1 MKLRTRLY
9 LILILVGVLLSF
21 VVGALVV
28 RNAVITSLQ
37 DLQKAGFRTLSQAQ
51 TFISRS
57 KDLVAY
63 DTELHQNEYLPAI
76 LDLWKQSIRQ
86 TEQALLAL
94 STHPARRFLS
104 PDLREE
110 ITKIYTLWSTNQERF
125 TLTEQ
130 YLQDLIDLPDIPET
144 YKRGI
149 LQIQNYLYTIP
160 DPPGIALLRITQA
173 WDQVKITINTAEEFV
188 AQRIGRLVDEIE
200 RQVEVIT
207 TVSQWVLIGLTLLVI
222 GLTALLVATTTRSLA
237 SRILRIETA
246 MNRIR
251 NRDLTSLHEL
261 ADRSLTASKDE
272 LAHLASHISTV
283 LQTIRDFLLS
293 VREASRNVEELKDL
307 LAGGAAQSASA
318 LNQITRTIESI
329 RDLVARLDA
338 NLDATSS
345 AISSIVDRIHSV
357 VSQIQTQAR
366 NIAES
371 SAAIEQMNASVQHVA
386 SLAEDR
392 RARTADLLSVIHDGG
407 EKVSTT
413 NEVIS
418 SIHREISDIQEII
431 EIIDTVAEQTNLLS
445 MNAAIESAHAGEAGR
460 GFAVVAEEI
469 RKLAES
475 TGEHADRISQSL
487 SRITDRIQQALRA
500 SDESHHAFE
509 NIRRDVSQFATA
521 LDEIAASMT
530 ELSRASSSILS
541 ATQTINE
548 ITTRVR
554 EGAEDMMQRA
564 GEIRDAAEGSRNIS
578 LEVRKGVEEIE
589 RGTKEILQAVT
600 VISDLAQEARSR
612 MTGLRHTV
620 DTFTLEESQ
629 ADSTSPHPEVAH
641 PAEAAIPS

>member
-37 DLQKAGFRTLSQAQ
+37 DLQATGLKALIQAHA
-51 TFISRS
+51 FLSRS
-57 KDLVAY
+57 KDLIAY
-63 DTELHQNEYLPAI
+63 GSETLQSASLSDLLDRWKESIQEVDEVL
-76 LDLWKQSIRQ
+76 LDLS
-86 TEQALLAL
+86 E
-94 STHPARRFLS
+94 HPGGRFLS
-104 PDLREE
+104 QDLKTD
-110 ITKIYTLWSTNQERF
+110 IAKIYALWGTNAERF
-125 TLTEQ
+125 TLTEE
-130 YLQDLIDLPDIPET
+130 YLTEIIESPEIPENF
-144 YKRGI
+144 KRDI
-149 LQIQNYLYTIP
+149 FQINNYLTTHP
-160 DPPGIALLRITQA
+160 DAPRTALFRISQTLTQLRIT
-173 WDQVKITINTAEEFV
+173 VSTVEMFV
-188 AQRIGRLVDEIE
+188 NERVESLVERIE

-293 VREASRNVEELKDL
+293 VREASRNVEELKDV

-329 RDLVARLDA
+329 RDLVTRLDA
-338 NLDATSS
+338 NLDATTS

-371 SAAIEQMNASVQHVA
+371 SSAIEQMNASVQHVA

-541 ATQTINE
+541 ATQTISS
-548 ITTRVR
+548 ITQKIE
-554 EGAEDMMQRA
+554 EGAETMLQQS
-564 GEIRDAAEGSRNIS
+564 GTIQDAAEGSRSIS
-578 LEVRKGVEEIE
+578 SEVRRGIEEIE

-620 DTFTLEESQ
+620 DTFTLEDSQ

-641 PAEAAIPS
+641 PGVE

>member
-1 MKLRTRLY
+1 MRIRTRLILLLVTVVTGIG
-9 LILILVGVLLSF
+9 LILAGITIRNNLVTALGALQSAGYDVLFAAHGFLESTAEVLAYDHEERGVYLDT
-21 VVGALVV
+21 VVEEWRQSIDHLGSALGALVSHPGK
-28 RNAVITSLQ
+28 RLLPKGLQ
-37 DLQKAGFRTLSQAQ
+37 QELDAAYESWEKEDIPLRME
-51 TFISRS
+51 
-57 KDLVAY
+57 VAY
-63 DTELHQNEYLPAI
+63 EYLQAI
-76 LDLWKQSIRQ
+76 INTS
-86 TEQALLAL
+86 
-94 STHPARRFLS
+94 
-104 PDLREE
+104 E
-110 ITKIYTLWSTNQERF
+110 IPRDRLF
-125 TLTEQ
+125 
-130 YLQDLIDLPDIPET
+130 
-144 YKRGI
+144 GI
-149 LQIQNYLYTIP
+149 LQIQSFLYQQQETLHHE
-160 DPPGIALLRITQA
+160 DAGIASTVGLALSRIQQAWNQVVIARRVIKDFLATRVEGVIEKVDAEVARITLWSQIA
-173 WDQVKITINTAEEFV
+173 LVLFTLAVIILSSLFVVRISSTLARRIIHLEQVMNQVKDRDLMVV
-188 AQRIGRLVDEIE
+188 AKVEGRDE
-200 RQVEVIT
+200 
-207 TVSQWVLIGLTLLVI
+207 LG
-222 GLTALLVATTTRSLA
+222 SLA
-237 SRILRIETA
+237 
-246 MNRIR
+246 R
-251 NRDLTSLHEL
+251 NLNE
-261 ADRSLTASKDE
+261 
-272 LAHLASHISTV
+272 V
-283 LQTIRDFLLS
+283 LDTLRDFLLS
-293 VREASRNVEELKDL
+293 VREASRNVEELKDV

-329 RDLVARLDA
+329 RDLVTRLDA

-487 SRITDRIQQALRA
+487 SRITDRIQQALHA

-541 ATQTINE
+541 ATHAINE

-564 GEIRDAAEGSRNIS
+564 GQIRDAAEGSRNIS

-589 RGTKEILQAVT
+589 RGTREILQAVNT
-600 VISDLAQEARSR
+600 ISDLAQESR
-612 MTGLRHTV
+612 NRMVELHKV
-620 DTFTLEESQ
+620 VETFRIEEEPDASAVQ
-629 ADSTSPHPEVAH
+629 AE
-641 PAEAAIPS
+641 